1 MEDRVNPQIYYI
13 IYNIFRD
20 KLRCKS
26 SVVAKELGHTGRG
39 RSKKTVSKYILRMYD
54 KQISFRPNLIL
65 RTFDNSRLTAFFL
78 NVKNPGDVSNVF
90 QDLSN
95 SQDISYLLL
104 LSGRYDFFLT
114 TRNQKFRPNS
124 MARIAKKVQLFTPI
138 YTVPKGWNLGV
149 NEVLRKQ
156 FAYSKPQEG
165 KIRRT
170 VEDFLYWDQVHFD
183 IFKAMMYNAHMPF
196 TTVAKMSEISA
207 NTVKKYFY
215 ESVLPSC
222 DVAHYF
228 FPKGY
233 DHYSQSLILLDSDYE
248 IGLVNLFSMLPCT
261 TYIFPF
267 EEEIGVLTFHEG
279 VQELLFALK
288 KLEERGYLGEHMLL
302 TPLHWE

>member
-1 MEDRVNPQIYYI
+1 
-13 IYNIFRD
+13 
-20 KLRCKS
+20 
-26 SVVAKELGHTGRG
+26 
-39 RSKKTVSKYILRMYD
+39 
-54 KQISFRPNLIL
+54 
-65 RTFDNSRLTAFFL
+65 
-78 NVKNPGDVSNVF
+78 
-90 QDLSN
+90 
-95 SQDISYLLL
+95 
-104 LSGRYDFFLT
+104 LT

-124 MARIAKKVQLFTPI
+124 MARIAKKVQLYTPL

-149 NEVLRKQ
+149 AEVLRKQ
-156 FAYSKPQEG
+156 FAYSNPQEG

-196 TTVAKMSEISA
+196 TTVAKMSKISA

-215 ESVLPSC
+215 ESVLPFC

-248 IGLVNLFSMLPCT
+248 LGLVNLFSMLPCT

-288 KLEERGYLGEHMLL
+288 KLEERGYLDEHMLL